1 MTYQN
6 NSNLLIIFVK
16 NPVLGKVKTRLAK
29 SIGQEKALKVY
40 KYLIDHTCS
49 IASMTNADSEV
60 WYSDFKVDQENREL
74 PKAKVQIEGDLG
86 EKMSFAFRQGFKN
99 GYKNIVIIGS
109 DCPEITSDHI
119 DDAFQS
125 LQISDIVIGPSD
137 DGGYY
142 LLGMKKWNPKL
153 FQNIEWSTSRVFNQ
167 TVMAI
172 EEESLTLSKLVK
184 LNDIDTIEDLNK
196 SHLKQISF

>member
-49 IASMTNADSEV
+49 IASMTNADCEV
-60 WYSDFKVDQENREL
+60 WYSDFKVDLENREL

-167 TVMAI
+167 TVMAM

>member
-1 MTYQN
+1 
-6 NSNLLIIFVK
+6 
-16 NPVLGKVKTRLAK
+16 LAK
-29 SIGQEKALKVY
+29 SIGDEKALKVY

-49 IASMTNADSEV
+49 IASMINADSEV

-74 PKAKVQIEGDLG
+74 PKAKSKVQIEGDLG